1 MSYSFALGHQFKC
14 VSATC
19 VWLIHPHHWRSLGE
33 KQPRNQQEDIKKKK
47 CIQAR
52 SACETPERARVERH
66 KGADK
71 SLSFLTFRRSR
82 IIIYFL
88 FSFIILEKC
97 CRRIKTSLLV
107 SVGQMIFRI
116 MKVAWNRF
124 NESHLTFICLLNA
137 AWNTH
142 TKSIFDCRNKCTGF
156 CTRVP
161 IPARS
166 FSPTAKCGTG
176 RLIQYLCHF
185 SLHSVG
191 YNYVMRL
198 RVCGHYL

>member
-1 MSYSFALGHQFKC
+1 M
-14 VSATC
+14 
-19 VWLIHPHHWRSLGE
+19 
-33 KQPRNQQEDIKKKK
+33 
-47 CIQAR
+47 
-52 SACETPERARVERH
+52 ERH
-66 KGADK
+66 QGAHK

-107 SVGQMIFRI
+107 FVGQMIFRI
-116 MKVAWNRF
+116 IKVAWNRF

-166 FSPTAKCGTG
+166 LSPTAKCGTG
-176 RLIQYLCHF
+176 GLIQYLCHF

-198 RVCGHYL
+198 HVCGHYPCKPHMYCICCCLLMLLFGAWLKLICTQHPAFLETEIYPVITNYVLFCIKYNAHNNW